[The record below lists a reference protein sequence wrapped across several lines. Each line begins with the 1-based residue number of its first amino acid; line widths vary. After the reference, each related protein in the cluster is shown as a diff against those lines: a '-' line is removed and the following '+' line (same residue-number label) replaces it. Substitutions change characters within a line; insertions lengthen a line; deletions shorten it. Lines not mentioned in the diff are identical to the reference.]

1 MSKCAALTRNGER
14 CRAGAMPGAEWC
26 YSHHPDQAEK
36 RRRNASRGGK
46 AGGRGRPA
54 SELAGV
60 KAQLQ
65 NMADKVLSGALDRGD
80 AAVAGQLLNVLLRA
94 LETERKWRETDEL
107 EERIAALEESKGER
121 KWRA

>member
-1 MSKCAALTRNGER
+1 
-14 CRAGAMPGAEWC
+14 MPGAEWC
-26 YSHHPDQAEK
+26 YSHHPDQAEQ
-36 RRRNASRGGK
+36 RRHNASKGGK

-65 NMADKVLSGALDRGD
+65 NIADRVLSGALDRGD
-80 AAVAGQLLNVLLRA
+80 AAVAGQLLNIKLRA

-107 EERIAALEESKGER
+107 EERIAALEQRRRDEGGR
-121 KWRA
+121 RYGA